1 MIENA
6 KYKITILKDKENNI
20 IQEDKVIIA
29 TINSQEMTVPI
40 SNDNRHYQEI
50 LQWVADGNTIQEA
63 D

>member
-6 KYKITILKDKENNI
+6 KYKITTWKDKEDNI

-29 TINSQEMTVPI
+29 TIDSQKMTVPI
-40 SNDNRHYQEI
+40 SKYNRHYQEI
-50 LQWVADGNTIQEA
+50 LQWVEDGNTIQEA